1 FNKHYVAY
9 DEQNNLVIKS
19 SLTENPEDIFEE
31 GIDVYKATKEDN
43 SQFALLWILK
53 LGLYET
59 EEQKTKLM
67 KLLKDNIKN
76 DAAYKAAH
84 PDSTRVNY
92 AENTLSVGF
101 LGVHVIAP
109 ILSDIGSSDLAYAL
123 LLQDQM
129 PSWLY
134 SVKNGATTIWERW
147 NSYSKEDGFGYVG
160 MNSFNHYAYGAI
172 AEWMYKYMAGISY
185 DPEKP
190 GFKHILMQPTFDEQK
205 RITVVQGEYNSV
217 YGVIKSGW
225 K

>member
-1 FNKHYVAY
+1 
-9 DEQNNLVIKS
+9 
-19 SLTENPEDIFEE
+19 
-31 GIDVYKATKEDN
+31 YKAE
-43 SQFALLWILK
+43 
-53 LGLYET
+53 
-59 EEQKTKLM
+59 
-67 KLLKDNIKN
+67 
-76 DAAYKAAH
+76 H

-109 ILSDIGSSDLAYAL
+109 VLSDIGSSDLAYAL

-190 GFKHILMQPTFDEQK
+190 GFKHILLQPTFDEQK
-205 RITVVQGEYNSV
+205 RITVVQAEYNSV

-225 K
+225 RIDGDSIYYKVTIPANTTATLYLQTGKDTGKDVAEINAGVSYIGKQEEKTVYEMDSGSYEFKVKL